1 MLMRIIKYCCKYL
14 KMKKDP
20 VSYARSIGVRV
31 GKNTRMLGIG
41 LDTFGSEPYLVRLGS
56 KVEITSGVKFI
67 THDGGVWSLRD
78 NNPTVDV
85 IAPITVG
92 DNVFIGINSIILPGI
107 SIGDN
112 CVIGAGSVVS
122 RDIPPG
128 TVAAGVP
135 AKPLK
140 TVEEYRAKALEN
152 SIETYLMSPEE
163 KKKYLLYR
171 FYPQSGI

>member
-20 VSYARSIGVRV
+20 VGYARSLGVRV
-31 GKNTRMLGIG
+31 GNKTRVLGMEIG
-41 LDTFGSEPYLVRLGS
+41 TFGSEPYLVSLGDNVS
-56 KVEITSGVKFI
+56 VTSGVKFI
-67 THDGGVWSLRD
+67 THDGGMWVLRNEFPAID
-78 NNPTVDV
+78 I
-85 IAPITVG
+85 IAPIRVG
-92 DNVFIGINSIILPGI
+92 NNVFIGMDSIIMPGVT
-107 SIGDN
+107 IGDN
-112 CVIGAGSVVS
+112 CVIGAGSLVS

-163 KKKYLLYR
+163 KKKYLLNR
-171 FYPQSGI
+171 FYPQAGR